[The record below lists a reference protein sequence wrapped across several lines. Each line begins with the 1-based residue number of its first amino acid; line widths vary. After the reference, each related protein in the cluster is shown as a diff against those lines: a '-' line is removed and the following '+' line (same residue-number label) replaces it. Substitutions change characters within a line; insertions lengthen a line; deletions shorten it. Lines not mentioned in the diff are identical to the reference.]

1 MKRFILN
8 IILFVSPIL
17 LAAIVMEFLLRHI
30 PNDYLYKKTY
40 LDNHSEEIETLI
52 LGNSHTFYGIDPVY
66 FSTECFNVSNVSQ
79 TLTYD
84 LEIIKKFQ
92 DRFIDLKTI
101 VLPVSYFSLYDK
113 LEVNKESWRIKNY
126 VIYCGIDAHG
136 SLKYHSE
143 VLSNKLYVIL
153 RRLYTYY
160 IKGVSAVSCTEKGC
174 GKINDSARSH
184 DLNVQGKNTAL
195 RHTAGDYKYLHEN
208 LKVLNELIELCK
220 KRNVKVLIITPPAYK
235 TYRVNLSSDQLN
247 KTTATAKEIANKYEN
262 CRYVNLL
269 DNPEFLSEDYFDV
282 DHLNE
287 TGAGKLSVIIDGII
301 DEWQNTY
308 DMP

>member
-1 MKRFILN
+1 MKRFIVN
-8 IILFVSPIL
+8 IIYFVSPIL
-17 LAAIVMEFLLRHI
+17 LVAIVMEFLLRHI

-92 DRFIDLKTI
+92 DRLIDLKTI

-113 LEVNKESWRIKNY
+113 LEANKESWRIKNY
-126 VIYCGIDAHG
+126 VIYCGIDAPG
-136 SLKYHSE
+136 SLRYHSE

-160 IKGVSAVSCTEKGC
+160 MKGVSAVSCTEKGC
-174 GKINDSARSH
+174 GKIHDSAGSR

-195 RHTAGDYKYLHEN
+195 RHTAGDY
-208 LKVLNELIELCK
+208 
-220 KRNVKVLIITPPAYK
+220 
-235 TYRVNLSSDQLN
+235 
-247 KTTATAKEIANKYEN
+247 
-262 CRYVNLL
+262 
-269 DNPEFLSEDYFDV
+269 
-282 DHLNE
+282 
-287 TGAGKLSVIIDGII
+287 
-301 DEWQNTY
+301 
-308 DMP
+308 